1 MDNINDLKGED
12 LNEEEI
18 DEGASRIEEYFD
30 DDDSSKQKVFEEL
43 KLLYLLTD
51 IDKKL
56 ADIEDEKGDLPDR
69 IDVLAENIKR
79 HEDRIA
85 ENKNT
90 LEIINSEIRKIKKE
104 SKSYEDKANKLDEE
118 KYNVR
123 NNKEYDMKTKQIDEY
138 LEVLEKNEKSLK
150 EKDNLKETLEA
161 ETINLEKSLE
171 EFLNERNTCIE
182 ELNTLNEEFKEEE
195 KEHNEKREDILKN
208 IDSEIRSLYER
219 INSSYKGEAIAIVRK
234 GNCSGCYNSI
244 PPQRVIEIRM
254 AHEFFTCQSCG
265 RILIDET
272 LVD

>member
-1 MDNINDLKGED
+1 MDNNSDLKGED

-30 DDDSSKQKVFEEL
+30 DDNTSKEKVSEEL

-56 ADIEDEKGDLPDR
+56 ADIEEEKGDLPDR
-69 IDVLAENIKR
+69 IDSLAENIKR
-79 HEDRIA
+79 HEDRIS

-104 SKSYEDKANKLDEE
+104 NKSYEEKANKLDEE

-123 NNKEYDMKTKQIDEY
+123 NNKEYDMKTRQIDEY

-150 EKDNLKETLEA
+150 DKDNLKATLEA
-161 ETINLEKSLE
+161 ETDNLEKNLE
-171 EFLNERNTCIE
+171 DFVADRNKFIE
-182 ELNTLNEEFKEEE
+182 ELNSLNEEFKEEE
-195 KEHNEKREDILKN
+195 KEHLTKREEILKN
-208 IDSEIRSLYER
+208 IDSEIKSLYER

-254 AHEFFTCQSCG
+254 AQEIYTCQSCG